1 MERKGEDRFE
11 KYVASGI
18 DETREGLG
26 KGGIAMVSV
35 QMRGGQWCG
44 LLRWGHRKRRHCGGR
59 QWAQSGRVNVRYLL
73 LLHLLVQ
80 LSKSCRV
87 E

>member
-35 QMRGGQWCG
+35 QMRGGQWG
-44 LLRWGHRKRRHCGGR
+44 
-59 QWAQSGRVNVRYLL
+59 
-73 LLHLLVQ
+73 
-80 LSKSCRV
+80 
-87 E
+87 